1 MKKSHILL
9 GFLLAVSLLLAGCGK
24 GGPSVPAVNATTPIE
39 ADAAVLG
46 SVSVTLPDGMTRQ
59 AVSNIQHDFL
69 KDGKQVG
76 GIVLVD
82 LSGEMLNAPYDNLL
96 RISDLLGQQL
106 MPQGNAD
113 DLAFLGAGG
122 NAYAY
127 LEFYTGGD
135 KIRYFHY
142 LFRGEAHNYDVWF
155 AYDWVNEET
164 MNGILASVCA
174 DDITLE
180 LNKSVM

>member
-1 MKKSHILL
+1 MKKTHILL

-24 GGPSVPAVNATTPIE
+24 AKPDAPAVKATKPME
-39 ADAAVLG
+39 ADATVLG

-69 KDGKQVG
+69 RDGKQVG

-82 LSGEMLNAPYDNLL
+82 ISGEMLDAPYDNLL

-113 DLAFLGAGG
+113 DLAFMGAGG
-122 NAYAY
+122 NTYAY
-127 LEFYTGGD
+127 LEFFTGGNE
-135 KIRYFHY
+135 IRYFHY
-142 LFRGEAHNYDVWF
+142 LFRGEAYNYDVWF
-155 AYDWVNEET
+155 AYDLVNEET
-164 MNGILASVCA
+164 MNGILASVSA
-174 DDITLE
+174 DDITPE
-180 LNKSVM
+180 LNESVM

>member
-1 MKKSHILL
+1 MKKTHILL
-9 GFLLAVSLLLAGCGK
+9 GLLLAVSLLFAGCGK
-24 GGPSVPAVNATTPIE
+24 ANPSAAAVNATAPIE
-39 ADAAVLG
+39 ADATVLG

-69 KDGKQVG
+69 KGGKQVG

-82 LSGEMLNAPYDNLL
+82 ISSEMLDAPHGTLVQ
-96 RISDLLGQQL
+96 ITDLLGQQL
-106 MPQGNAD
+106 MPQGKPD
-113 DLAFLGAGG
+113 DLAFMGAGG

-135 KIRYFHY
+135 DIRYFHY

-155 AYDWVNEET
+155 AYDLVDEET
-164 MNGILASVCA
+164 MNGILASVSA
-174 DDITLE
+174 KDITPE
-180 LNKSVM
+180 LNESVM